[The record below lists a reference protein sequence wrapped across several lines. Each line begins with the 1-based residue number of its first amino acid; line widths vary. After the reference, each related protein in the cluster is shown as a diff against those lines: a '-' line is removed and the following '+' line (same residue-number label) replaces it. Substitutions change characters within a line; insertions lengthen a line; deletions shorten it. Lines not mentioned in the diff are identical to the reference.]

1 MSNSTVHHLYNVVLA
16 GCPAS
21 VRIVDGSDVMWIDE
35 PAEPAPV
42 DCVNYLAVNT
52 TQTSTGEPIDLSHCL
67 VKLTGNR
74 RLQLVNVSARRS
86 IGHYRRSKHR
96 TPLTSLKLVGSGQYY
111 YNLVCQLAAQIFLK
125 KHTYIKLQQMTT
137 KKQILTYTCSH
148 TKL

>member
-1 MSNSTVHHLYNVVLA
+1 VLA
-16 GCPAS
+16 GCPAA

-52 TQTSTGEPIDLSHCL
+52 TQASTGEPIDLSHCL

-96 TPLTSLKLVGSGQYY
+96 TPLTSIKLVGSGRYY
-111 YNLVCQLAAQIFLK
+111 YDLVRQLAAQIKK

-137 KKQILTYTCSH
+137 KKQILTHTCSH